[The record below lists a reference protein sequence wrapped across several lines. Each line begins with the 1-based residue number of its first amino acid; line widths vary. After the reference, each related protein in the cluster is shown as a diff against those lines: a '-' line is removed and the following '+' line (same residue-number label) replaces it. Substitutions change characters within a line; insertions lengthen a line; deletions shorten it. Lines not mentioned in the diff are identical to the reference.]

1 MSQTRIDT
9 PRILLG
15 LPPLLIHAD
24 QLLATARVLAKTV
37 VRDSIKPRGKSRFT
51 PKASNILVSSEK
63 SFLCKVIGQSEVC
76 AGELPQQTA
85 HAGLM
90 AAHKFAE
97 RVLIVVGK
105 NSRNEVRIRKLHSRN
120 ITVSVAE
127 EEFPFCLLISIQLDS
142 RVQLGTELTRTTTRR
157 LPSH

>member
-15 LPPLLIHAD
+15 LPLLLIHAD
-24 QLLATARVLAKTV
+24 QLLAAARVLAKTV

-90 AAHKFAE
+90 PAHEFTE
-97 RVLIVVGK
+97 GMLIVIGK
-105 NSRNEVRIRKLHSRN
+105 YSGNEIRISKLHVRN
-120 ITVSVAE
+120 ITVQVAE
-127 EEFPFCLLISIQLDS
+127 EECPFCLLISIQLNS
-142 RVQLGTELTRTTTRR
+142 QAQLGTELA
-157 LPSH
+157 

>member
-15 LPPLLIHAD
+15 LPLLLIHAD

-37 VRDSIKPRGKSRFT
+37 VRDSIKRRGKSRFT

-90 AAHKFAE
+90 PAHEFTE
-97 RVLIVVGK
+97 GMLIVIGQ
-105 NSRNEVRIRKLHSRN
+105 NSGNAISIRKLHSRN
-120 ITVSVAE
+120 LTASAAE
-127 EEFPFCLLISIQLDS
+127 E
-142 RVQLGTELTRTTTRR
+142 V
-157 LPSH
+157 

>member
-15 LPPLLIHAD
+15 LPLLLIHAD
-24 QLLATARVLAKTV
+24 QLLAAARVLAKTV

-51 PKASNILVSSEK
+51 PKASNILESSEK

-90 AAHKFAE
+90 PAHEFTE
-97 RVLIVVGK
+97 GVLIVIGK
-105 NSRNEVRIRKLHSRN
+105 NSPNEGRISELHGRN
-120 ITVSVAE
+120 ITVPGAE
-127 EEFPFCLLISIQLDS
+127 AECPFCFPISIQS
-142 RVQLGTELTRTTTRR
+142 NNQAR
-157 LPSH
+157 S